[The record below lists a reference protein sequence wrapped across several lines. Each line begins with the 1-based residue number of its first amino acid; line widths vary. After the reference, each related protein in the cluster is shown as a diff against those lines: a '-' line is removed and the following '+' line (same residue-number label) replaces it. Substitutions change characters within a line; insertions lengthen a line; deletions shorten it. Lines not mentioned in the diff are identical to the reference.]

1 MGFRADEAKPSM
13 QHQPCAACRMLRRRC
28 DSKCVLAPYFPTNEV
43 ENFAV
48 VHRVFG
54 ASNVVRMIQMV
65 EETKREDAVKSM
77 VYEATARLRDPVYG
91 SAGAIYELQKMI
103 EEVKA
108 QLDSIKTRVSEM
120 QEQKEQLLSISGN
133 YNPLFGVNDPMF
145 DSPMASDPFEFPLE
159 GGWVYTNI
167 PAPSC

>member
-54 ASNVVRMIQMV
+54 ASNVVRMIQV
-65 EETKREDAVKSM
+65 G
-77 VYEATARLRDPVYG
+77 Y
-91 SAGAIYELQKMI
+91 I
-103 EEVKA
+103 
-108 QLDSIKTRVSEM
+108 
-120 QEQKEQLLSISGN
+120 
-133 YNPLFGVNDPMF
+133 
-145 DSPMASDPFEFPLE
+145 
-159 GGWVYTNI
+159 
-167 PAPSC
+167 